1 VKKLLIRY
9 RGWGENWPL
18 GVLADDGQQ
27 LLFEYSKEALLE
39 GLELS
44 PVRLPLREEA
54 YGDFP
59 GFLYRLPGLIADAL
73 PDGWGMLLMDRY
85 FRRLGLESAAQ
96 SPLYRL
102 AFLGERAL
110 GALTFE
116 PADTVELN
124 ETDTTL
130 LKLAQ
135 EVSTVL
141 TGTDVE
147 LLKNLVVLGGSP
159 HGARPKVL
167 VGYNAAK
174 GTISTVSD
182 PDHVP
187 YLIKFPAKNEHKE
200 VCAIE
205 HAYCETAGACGI
217 DVPQTRYFDLGR
229 THAAF
234 GTARFDIDSDMRVPV
249 HTLTGAL
256 HADFRIPSVD
266 YISLLRVTRA
276 FTADEREVLK
286 AYERAVFNV
295 IFNNRDDHSKN
306 FAFRLDQDRRWRL
319 APAYDLTF
327 NTGPGGEHQMDIC
340 GEARRI
346 TRAHLLELAAKGGI
360 KPGTA
365 VTSLERIL
373 DQVRQ
378 FGPRLRN
385 QPIRRTSI
393 RPILRAVDANV
404 AAVRK

>member
-130 LKLAQ
+130 L
-135 EVSTVL
+135 
-141 TGTDVE
+141 
-147 LLKNLVVLGGSP
+147 
-159 HGARPKVL
+159 
-167 VGYNAAK
+167 
-174 GTISTVSD
+174 
-182 PDHVP
+182 
-187 YLIKFPAKNEHKE
+187 
-200 VCAIE
+200 
-205 HAYCETAGACGI
+205 
-217 DVPQTRYFDLGR
+217 
-229 THAAF
+229 
-234 GTARFDIDSDMRVPV
+234 
-249 HTLTGAL
+249 
-256 HADFRIPSVD
+256 
-266 YISLLRVTRA
+266 
-276 FTADEREVLK
+276 
-286 AYERAVFNV
+286 
-295 IFNNRDDHSKN
+295 
-306 FAFRLDQDRRWRL
+306 
-319 APAYDLTF
+319 
-327 NTGPGGEHQMDIC
+327 
-340 GEARRI
+340 
-346 TRAHLLELAAKGGI
+346 
-360 KPGTA
+360 
-365 VTSLERIL
+365 
-373 DQVRQ
+373 
-378 FGPRLRN
+378 
-385 QPIRRTSI
+385 
-393 RPILRAVDANV
+393 
-404 AAVRK
+404 